1 MWCIIC
7 RLFFFHP
14 CINLIPNQLELDFP
28 CNEGVLLQDE
38 PSGFLR
44 YSAFP
49 HNFNANINFFL
60 LHHCIPNDVSAGLV
74 TQGVPTPFVSEC
86 FVSIQQNVWTLLQQ
100 LFKASSNSNAAGNM
114 LVIQLVNRWK
124 KAGLL
129 LEFIRWYPHFYF
141 LIYFLNLEQFTVI
154 ECSWTAWTWIIGGK
168 TGLLH
173 VRVRLILMPILCSV
187 WRLS

>member
-14 CINLIPNQLELDFP
+14 CINFIPNQLELDFP

-60 LHHCIPNDVSAGLV
+60 LHHYSPNDVSAGLV

-141 LIYFLNLEQFTVI
+141 FFYFLNLEQFTVI

-173 VRVRLILMPILCSV
+173 VRVRLILMPMLCSV

>member
-14 CINLIPNQLELDFP
+14 CINFIPNQLELDFP

-38 PSGFLR
+38 PLGFLR

-60 LHHCIPNDVSAGLV
+60 LHHYSPNDVSAGLV

-129 LEFIRWYPHFYF
+129 LEFIR
-141 LIYFLNLEQFTVI
+141 
-154 ECSWTAWTWIIGGK
+154 
-168 TGLLH
+168 
-173 VRVRLILMPILCSV
+173 
-187 WRLS
+187 